1 MIDSCTTKEG
11 ILRQRAVDA
20 RATAV
25 TKAAATAEEIVR
37 LRAIAGHHLGS
48 VRESDESDARAHVVK
63 LNQANLR
70 DLAKFF
76 KLCGCDVRRTA
87 NARKDELVDVVLRC
101 LRDHAE
107 LVPPPSDDEP
117 RTDEPADDETD
128 DEIDDE
134 PRTDEPADDETDDE
148 IEPVDAIHDTPPASP
163 VGSAEASPP
172 PSGGPK
178 KRRRVLDWFGW

>member
-1 MIDSCTTKEG
+1 M
-11 ILRQRAVDA
+11 
-20 RATAV
+20 

-76 KLCGCDVRRTA
+76 KLCGCDVRRIA
-87 NARKDELVDVVLRC
+87 NAKKDELVDVVLRC
-101 LRDHAE
+101 LRDHNE

-117 RTDEPADDETD
+117 PTDEPADDE
-128 DEIDDE
+128 I
-134 PRTDEPADDETDDE
+134 EPADDEVAHDE
-148 IEPVDAIHDTPPASP
+148 IEPADDELMEDEIEPPDDERADDDIHATPPASP
-163 VGSAEASPP
+163 AVGSAEASPP

>member
-128 DEIDDE
+128 DEI
-134 PRTDEPADDETDDE
+134 
-148 IEPVDAIHDTPPASP
+148 EPVDAIHDTPPASP